1 MFWLIAHSELFFIVL
16 LVFLV
21 LVVEAGFRARRVST
35 DRHPEVQPAL
45 EAARDGMGVLL
56 ALLLGFSLPM
66 ALPHYEQRIQ
76 LVPDEADA
84 INTVAQRA
92 ELLPEP
98 ARTKIL
104 DLLPQYMNARLAFA
118 EAGWDEQATRKAI
131 EHADALQDQMWQ
143 ETVAAAHQYPTPITA
158 TVVQALGTLSN
169 MIEQRRAAEEKH
181 IPGVIWAVFI
191 LIATLACFVVG
202 YSMRHRIWL
211 SAVVLPLMVSIVL
224 SLTAELDHSQAGLV
238 TTTQNSMVREQQE
251 LSRMRALAP

>member
-1 MFWLIAHSELFFIVL
+1 MFWLIEHSELFFFVL

-21 LVVEAGFRARRVST
+21 LMVEAGFWARRAST
-35 DRHPEVQPAL
+35 DRSPEVQPAL
-45 EAARDGMGVLL
+45 DAARDGLGVLL

-104 DLLPQYMNARLAFA
+104 NLLPQYVNARLAFA
-118 EAGWDEQATRKAI
+118 EAGWDEQLTQKSI
-131 EHADALQDQMWQ
+131 EQAEALQAQMWQ
-143 ETVAAAHQYPTPITA
+143 ETVAVARQYPTPITA

-181 IPGVIWAVFI
+181 IPAAIWAVFL
-191 LIATLACFVVG
+191 LIASLASFVVG
-202 YSMRHRIWL
+202 YAMQHRIWL
-211 SAVVLPLMVSIVL
+211 SMIVLPLMAAIVL
-224 SLTAELDHSQAGLV
+224 SLTAELDHSQHGLV

-251 LSRMRALAP
+251 LRQIYVPAP